1 MKEIKQEDLLLKI
14 YEEQQK
20 MKEEILPKIY
30 EEQQKMK
37 EELLAKIAENKKELK
52 ELKEDVRNISRT
64 VAKIEV
70 EHGEKLQALF
80 DGFQAQDEKKE
91 ELKKRIKI
99 CEKKIDKQ
107 GDKIY
112 YLSSIVNKK

>member
-1 MKEIKQEDLLLKI
+1 MEEIKNEDILLKI
-14 YEEQQK
+14 YEEQK
-20 MKEEILPKIY
+20 NIKEEILGL
-30 EEQQKMK
+30 K
-37 EELLAKIAENKKELK
+37 EEMSVLK
-52 ELKEDVRNISRT
+52 GDVSVLKEDMSDLKAEVRNISRT

-70 EHGEKLQALF
+70 EHGEKLQILF
-80 DGFQAQDEKKE
+80 DAFQSQEEKKE